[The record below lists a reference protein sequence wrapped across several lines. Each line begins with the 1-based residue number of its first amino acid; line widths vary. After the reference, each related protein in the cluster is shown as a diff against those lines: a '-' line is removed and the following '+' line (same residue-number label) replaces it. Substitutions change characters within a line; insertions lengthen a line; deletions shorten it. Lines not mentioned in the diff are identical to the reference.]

1 MKVAELLRPAAL
13 TLALAIIAPVA
24 QAGDGPVEK
33 CLAASFYPDSSEL
46 MAKCE
51 TAIKQSGVPDAV
63 MAQVNLQMGQ
73 AIYFSHRPGIAIGFL
88 NTAIALDPELAQ
100 AYRRRGWSFLMSGFG
115 RQAMS
120 DFTEYL
126 ALAPDD
132 PDAKFAMVFARDSLG
147 QDCVKSAGEYQQI
160 LRQHPQ
166 HHITRYNLALG
177 YHCIDGNRK
186 RQIVEYDRIIAA
198 GRDEIKDIAYYSR
211 RDAAGFDFYAMVRE
225 TRAAAYQDMGDTSAA
240 LEDANWLKEN
250 YPESY
255 DGYLLSALSLLHSG
269 KDSEVLMNAE
279 KALSISPRLPDA
291 QYVKAVILMRTK
303 HDKELVE
310 YATSVMTSGVV
321 NPHLP
326 FIVYA
331 RGVANKRLGNRDQAI
346 LDFNAAMLADDD
358 SVRMVHTQLVQ
369 SGYMYGK
376 DSEAGGAR
384 SPDFR
389 SPEFINALAACTID
403 PECMNS

>member
-1 MKVAELLRPAAL
+1 MKIAALLRPAAL
-13 TLALAIIAPVA
+13 ALTLFAAAPLA

-46 MAKCE
+46 MAHCE
-51 TAIKQSGVPDAV
+51 AAFNQSGVADAV
-63 MAQVNLQMGQ
+63 MAQVNLQLGQ

-88 NTAIALDPELAQ
+88 NKAIALDPALAQ

-132 PDAKFAMVFARDSLG
+132 PDAKFAMVFAHDSLG
-147 QDCVKSAGEYQQI
+147 QDCVKSAGEYEQI

-166 HHITRYNLALG
+166 HHITRYNLATT
-177 YHCIDGNRK
+177 YHCVDGNRK
-186 RQIVEYDRIIAA
+186 RQIGEYDRIVAA
-198 GRDEIKDIAYYSR
+198 GRDEVKDITYYSR
-211 RDAAGFDFYAMVRE
+211 RDAAGLDFYAKVRDNRG
-225 TRAAAYQDMGDTSAA
+225 TAYLDMGKGEEA
-240 LEDANWLKEN
+240 LPDAEWLKEN
-250 YPESY
+250 YPESS
-255 DGYLLSALSLLHSG
+255 DGFLLSALSLLHKG
-269 KDSEVLMNAE
+269 RDAEVLRDAE
-279 KALSISPRLPDA
+279 KALSINPRLPDG
-291 QYVKAVILMRTK
+291 QYAKALVLMRAK
-303 HDKELVE
+303 RDKELVD
-310 YATSVMTSGVV
+310 YATSVMTSGVIH
-321 NPHLP
+321 PHMP

-346 LDFNAAMLADDD
+346 LDFNAAMLADDN